1 MAIVEG
7 SLSFRPNRCVRIAS
21 SYWADRSPRRSP
33 LTSFRWYIRS
43 QWGVRG
49 RGVGRERSIGTRTGH
64 CDDRHAIGRPER
76 QQKPGQARSTRR
88 VASGAQMRHDAY
100 CIAAWLSRAG
110 RRGRLATFLKPDLT
124 PAERA
129 VAQVEGWILGAPH
142 EQPDEGDE
150 KPRMAACPSLDQ
162 FRGAHERLRAWSDQ
176 A

>member
-43 QWGVRG
+43 QWGVRW
-49 RGVGRERSIGTRTGH
+49 RGVGRERYIGTRTGH
-64 CDDRHAIGRPER
+64 CDDHRPARASAEAR
-76 QQKPGQARSTRR
+76 AGEIDQARRKPRSN
-88 VASGAQMRHDAY
+88 AHDAY
-100 CIAAWLSRAG
+100 CIAAWLVARWPAWQ
-110 RRGRLATFLKPDLT
+110 ACHVPETDLT

-142 EQPDEGDE
+142 EQPDDGHE
-150 KPRMAACPSLDQ
+150 KPRMAACPSTRPVQ
-162 FRGAHERLRAWSDQ
+162 GRA
-176 A
+176 